1 VSDAEFWNSDQRRGT
16 PGGDNRNDFFSQDAT
31 KMLEQKSWRVAVLAG
46 GDSDERTISLKSG
59 AAVQHALTEKGH
71 MTLHLDPSVVDLA
84 GVDWSQFDVAFLALH
99 GQFGEDG
106 QVQQILS
113 EAGIPFTGSG
123 AAASRLAFS
132 KSAAKER
139 FLQFGVPTPAYAL
152 LHYTD
157 DVNRI
162 QRVTDRIGY
171 PLVVKPDSQGSSL
184 GISIVKSSEELPQA
198 IKHCFQYDSFAVIEA
213 AVIGTEWTVGMLDE
227 LVMPP
232 IRIETDRPFFDWQAK
247 YEDEGTRY
255 LFDHQVSGTVLDS
268 IEQAARG
275 ASRSIGARG
284 LMRVDLRLDETLQP
298 WVLEINTV
306 PGFTSHSLVP
316 KAAARL
322 GIEFGD
328 LCERAIRAC
337 LPASLPHPHILPRP
351 SVRRGVDG
359 R

>member
-1 VSDAEFWNSDQRRGT
+1 MHEQRPLRVS
-16 PGGDNRNDFFSQDAT
+16 
-31 KMLEQKSWRVAVLAG
+31 VLAG
-46 GDSDERTISLKSG
+46 GDSDERTISLQSG
-59 AAVQHALTEKGH
+59 AAVQQALTARGH
-71 MTLHLDPSVVDLA
+71 QALHLDPSVVDLA

-106 QVQQILS
+106 QVQQILD
-113 EAGIPFTGSG
+113 EAGIPYTGSS

-139 FLQFGVPTPAYAL
+139 FLQFGVPTPAYSL

-157 DVNRI
+157 DASRI
-162 QRVTDRIGY
+162 HCVTDEIGY
-171 PLVVKPDSQGSSL
+171 PLVVKPDCQGSSL
-184 GISIVKSSEELPQA
+184 GISIVKSVDELARA
-198 IKHCFQYDSFAVIEA
+198 IKLCFQFDSFAVIES

-227 LVMPP
+227 LVLPP
-232 IRIETDRPFFDWQAK
+232 IRIVTHREFFDWHAK
-247 YEDEGTRY
+247 YEDDSTRY
-255 LFDHQVSGTVLDS
+255 EFDVGVPHAVIAS
-268 IEQAARG
+268 IEEAACG
-275 ASRSIGARG
+275 ACRSLGTRG
-284 LMRVDLRLDETLQP
+284 LMRVDLRLDETLHP
-298 WVLEINTV
+298 WVLEVNTI

-316 KAAARL
+316 KAAARM

-351 SVRRGVDG
+351 TIRQTFRG